1 MSRIERAIS
10 EPDKVVAYCREKVVD
25 WYIGSHNALRRSIPA
40 REFPATPKEFQDV
53 HAFAQQRSDISD
65 HLPTIFSESLRRKPA
80 MIVELG
86 VRRGSST
93 YVFERV
99 ARICDSI
106 LLSVDIEECSELST
120 YSNWYFVRADDVMFG
135 EQFRQWCASHSAPD
149 SIDVL
154 FIDTSH
160 TYEHTKGEIATWFK
174 YLSDHALVIFH
185 DTNMKEVYRRLDG
198 TIGHGWNNSRGVIQA
213 VQEYLDCPFDETVN
227 FTGIVGGW
235 LIRHYANCSGLTILE
250 KLS

>member
-1 MSRIERAIS
+1 MSKIRRAIS
-10 EPDKVVAYCREKVVD
+10 DPRKVAEYCREKVVD
-25 WYIGSHNALRRSIPA
+25 WYVRSHNALRQSSPA

-53 HAFAQQRSDISD
+53 YAFSQQRSDISD
-65 HLPTIFSESLRRKPA
+65 HLPTIFSESLRCKPE

-93 YVFERV
+93 FAFEHV
-99 ARICDSI
+99 ARLCDSI
-106 LLSVDIEECSELST
+106 LLSVDIDDCTELST
-120 YSNWYFVRADDVMFG
+120 YPKWYFVQADDMIFAD
-135 EQFRQWCASHSAPD
+135 QFRQWCASHSAPD

-174 YLSDHALVIFH
+174 YLSDHGLVIFH
-185 DTNMKEVYRRLDG
+185 DTNMNEVYRRLDG

-213 VQEYLDCPFDETVN
+213 VQEYLDCAFDEKVN
-227 FTGIVGGW
+227 FTGTVGDW

-250 KLS
+250 KLN